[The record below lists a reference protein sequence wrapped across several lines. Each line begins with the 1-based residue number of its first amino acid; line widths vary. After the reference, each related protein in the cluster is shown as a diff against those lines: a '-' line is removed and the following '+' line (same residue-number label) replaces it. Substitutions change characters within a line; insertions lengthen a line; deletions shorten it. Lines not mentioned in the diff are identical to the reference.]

1 MRPYIIFILA
11 IIMSLAL
18 LAKAVVPLKRNPDL
32 LSMMKTPLLMGYA
45 PNTMDQV
52 PLSYLT
58 QQYKWPMYHQ
68 NVHDE

>member
-18 LAKAVVPLKRNPDL
+18 LSKGKSESQEKLLKINKILAAVPFKRNPDL

-45 PNTMDQV
+45 PNTMVYQ
-52 PLSYLT
+52 
-58 QQYKWPMYHQ
+58 
-68 NVHDE
+68 